1 MTSTMENGS
10 VYGASPAYNC
20 KKNKAKTDNKTSTY
34 ERFIVT
40 SSRFFQCTK
49 LHIRWRKKT
58 GNHVSIA
65 NTIE

>member
-1 MTSTMENGS
+1 MTRTMESGS

-40 SSRFFQCTK
+40 SLFFQCTK
-49 LHIRWRKKT
+49 LHIRWRTKT
-58 GNHVSIA
+58 GNHVAIA